1 MPEQELKEKR
11 EMEALDYGM
20 IVLMIIGGIII
31 LIGFIKGLGAEP
43 WTGM

>member
-1 MPEQELKEKR
+1 MAEEEKEKR

-20 IVLMIIGGIII
+20 IILMIIGTIII
-31 LIGFIKGLGAEP
+31 AIGFIKGLVWQP